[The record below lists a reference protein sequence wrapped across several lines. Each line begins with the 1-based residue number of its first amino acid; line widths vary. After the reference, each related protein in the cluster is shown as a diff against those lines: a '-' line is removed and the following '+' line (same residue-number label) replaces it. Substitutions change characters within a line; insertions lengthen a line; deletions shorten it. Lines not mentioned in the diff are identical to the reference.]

1 MPQIPHRPRVIA
13 IGDIHGCAIALR
25 VLIDAIEPQAG
36 DTVIPLG
43 DVVDYGPDSR
53 DVIEQ
58 LMQLAR
64 IVQLIL
70 LRGNHEEM
78 LLSVVDDHADPEQ
91 WLRFGGDATL
101 ASFDATADLSRVLAE
116 HLEFLRAGRLIY
128 ETDTH
133 FFVHANYY
141 SNQRLTEQPRSTLLW
156 EDLQASR
163 AAPHYSGKIAVVGHT
178 IQNEGILNLGFVQ
191 CLDTNACGGG
201 WLTALDTTSGR
212 YWQTNELGELRA
224 ARLKRRN
231 EDSVSR

>member
-1 MPQIPHRPRVIA
+1 MPQISHRPRVIA

-25 VLIDAIEPQAG
+25 VLIEAIEPQAG
-36 DTVIPLG
+36 DTIVPLG

-53 DVIEQ
+53 GVIEQ

-64 IVQLIL
+64 IVRLIP

-78 LLSVVDDHADPEQ
+78 LLSVVDDHADPEN

-101 ASFDATADLSRVLAE
+101 AAYDATEDLNRVPAE

-141 SNQRLTEQPRSTLLW
+141 PNQRLTEQPRFTMLW

-178 IQNEGILNLGFVQ
+178 IQNAGILDLGFVQ

-201 WLTALDTTSGR
+201 WLTALDTTTDC
-212 YWQTNELGELRA
+212 YWQANEVGRLRT
-224 ARLKRRN
+224 ARLKGRN
-231 EDSVSR
+231 EDSFSR